1 MTPAILP
8 NRQLTFQPYDMI
20 AVINKVKPTFSMLVF
35 EYKAYGKLNQFNAVD
50 EAIRTVQFIRNK
62 AIRLWM
68 DGQAKSCYD
77 LNKYCAVLASEFPF
91 AHQLNSMARQAA
103 AERAWASIQRFYDN
117 CKSKI
122 SGKKA
127 DAFRSGSPRLG
138 SPETTTMEKHQ
149 AGFPQFQK
157 DNRSVEYK
165 TSGWALSNDRKSIT
179 FTDKKG
185 IGKLKLKGTRDL
197 NFYQL
202 SQIKRVRLV
211 KRSDG
216 YYVQFCI
223 SVDRTEILP
232 ATGKTIGLD
241 VGLAN
246 FYTDSNGLEV
256 ENPRFY
262 RVGEVKLKR
271 AQRLVSRKVKGSNNR
286 SKSRIKLSRIHLE
299 ISRQRKDHAV
309 KLARCVIR
317 SNDLVAYEDLRV
329 RNMVKNHCLAKSIND
344 AGWYQFRVWLETFGR
359 IFGRVTVAVNPAYT
373 SQECSLCGV
382 VVKKSLSTRTHS
394 CQCGCSLGRD
404 HNAALNILTKAI
416 GTTGHVGTSVLDTEN
431 AWGDKPSTLIGENLS
446 GQGMSRSQE
455 SPDYINPRRLR

>member
-1 MTPAILP
+1 
-8 NRQLTFQPYDMI
+8 
-20 AVINKVKPTFSMLVF
+20 MLVF
-35 EYKAYGKLNQFNAVD
+35 EYKAYGKSNQFLAVD
-50 EAIRTVQFIRNK
+50 EAIKTVQFIRNK

-68 DGQAKSCYD
+68 DGGAKSCYD
-77 LNKYCAVLASEFPF
+77 LNKYCAVLAKEFPF
-91 AHQLNSMARQAA
+91 ANQLNSMARQAA

-122 SGKKA
+122 SGKK
-127 DAFRSGSPRLG
+127 
-138 SPETTTMEKHQ
+138 
-149 AGFPQFQK
+149 GFPQFQK

-165 TSGWALSNDRKSIT
+165 TSGWTLSDDRKSIT

-185 IGKLKLKGTRDL
+185 IGRLKLKGTRDL
-197 NFYQL
+197 NFYQPD
-202 SQIKRVRLV
+202 QIKRVRLV
-211 KRSDG
+211 KRADG

-223 SVDRTEILP
+223 SVDRTETLQSS
-232 ATGKTIGLD
+232 GNTIGLD
-241 VGLAN
+241 VGLAS

-262 RVGEVKLKR
+262 RVGFVAMKR
-271 AQRLVSRKVKGSNNR
+271 AQRLVSRKVKGSSNR
-286 SKSRIKLSRIHLE
+286 IKSRIKLGRIHLK

-329 RNMVKNHCLAKSIND
+329 RNMVKNHCLAKSISD

-359 IFGRVTVAVNPAYT
+359 IFGRITVAVEPRLT
-373 SQECSLCGV
+373 SQECSSCGV
-382 VVKKSLSTRTHS
+382 IVKKSLSTRTHT

-416 GTTGHVGTSVLDTEN
+416 GTTGHVGTSVLDTVN
-431 AWGDKPSTLIGENLS
+431 AWGDKPSTSVGENLS

-455 SPDYINPRRLR
+455 SPALTNQAASGERV